1 MIQLALRETVT
12 AARRAPLLTA
22 LAIVTIGFSLYAFG
36 LFGLVALNI
45 RQAIRAVEERV
56 EVRAFLRDSSS
67 IYAVDSV
74 MAKIG
79 KYPEV
84 ARVEYVSQENALDRA
99 RSEMGEFSD
108 VFDQAVLPA
117 SIEVHMRAGLRSP
130 ETVAAVAKRIGAF
143 PIVDDVRYGEEWVG
157 KLYRLRTIASF
168 VGIALGLAFAAVAVI
183 IIGATIRMT
192 VLARSKEIAVMRIV
206 GATDAFVRRPFLIDG
221 LIKGILGGLLALIMT
236 WATHRAV
243 NEYFFQTVF
252 FDNRLMLLGLV
263 AGAFIGVF
271 GSMVSVGRQLRRI

>member
-1 MIQLALRETVT
+1 MRLALRETAT

-22 LAIVTIGFSLYAFG
+22 LAIITIGFSLYAFG

-45 RQAIRAVEERV
+45 RQAIRSVEERV
-56 EVRAFLRDSSS
+56 EIRAFLRDSTS
-67 IYAVDSV
+67 IYAVDSA
-74 MAKIG
+74 MAAIG

-84 ARVEYVSQENALDRA
+84 ARVEYVSQESALDRA
-99 RSEMGEFSD
+99 RAEMGEFTD

-117 SIEVHMRAGLRSP
+117 SIEVHMRAGLRST
-130 ETVAAVAKRIGAF
+130 ETVNAVSKRIAQF

-168 VGIALGLAFAAVAVI
+168 VGIALGLAFAAVATI

-192 VLARSKEIAVMRIV
+192 VLARAKEISVMRLV

-221 LIKGILGGLLALIMT
+221 LIKGVLGGALALIMT
-236 WATHRAV
+236 WATHKAV
-243 NEYFFQTVF
+243 NEYFFATIF
-252 FDNRLMLLGLV
+252 FDKKLMFLGLV
-263 AGAFIGVF
+263 AGAFIGVA
-271 GSMVSVGRQLRRI
+271 GSMISVGRQLRSI

>member
-1 MIQLALRETVT
+1 VRLALRETVT

-22 LAIVTIGFSLYAFG
+22 LAVITIGFSLYAFG

-45 RQAIRAVEERV
+45 RQAIRSVEERV
-56 EVRAFLRDSSS
+56 EIRAFLKDSTS
-67 IYAVDSV
+67 IYAVDSA
-74 MAKIG
+74 MAAIG

-84 ARVEYVSQENALDRA
+84 ARVEYVSQESALDRA
-99 RSEMGEFSD
+99 RAEMGEFTD

-117 SIEVHMRAGLRSP
+117 SIEVHMRAGLRST
-130 ETVAAVAKRIGAF
+130 ETVTAVSKRIAAF
-143 PIVDDVRYGEEWVG
+143 PIVDDVRFGEEWVE

-168 VGIALGLAFAAVAVI
+168 VGIALGLAFAAVATI

-192 VLARSKEIAVMRIV
+192 VLARAKEISIMRLV
-206 GATDAFVRRPFLIDG
+206 GATDSFVRRPFLIDG
-221 LIKGILGGLLALIMT
+221 LIKGILGGVLALVMT
-236 WATHRAV
+236 WATHKAV

-252 FDNRLMLLGLV
+252 FDNRLMFLGLV
-263 AGAFIGVF
+263 AGAFIGVA

>member
-1 MIQLALRETVT
+1 MRETLT
-12 AARRAPLLTA
+12 AARRAPLLTV
-22 LAIVTIGFSLYAFG
+22 LAVVTIGFSLYAFG

-56 EVRAFLRDSSS
+56 EVRAFLVDSTS
-67 IYAVDSV
+67 IYAVDST
-74 MAKIG
+74 MATIG
-79 KYPEV
+79 KFPEV

-99 RSEMGEFSD
+99 RSELGEFSD

-130 ETVAAVAKRIGAF
+130 DAVAIVARRIGAF

-168 VGIALGLAFAAVAVI
+168 VGVALGLAFAAVAVI

-192 VLARSKEIAVMRIV
+192 VLARSKEIAVMRVV

-221 LIKGILGGLLALIMT
+221 LIKGILGGVVALAMT

-243 NEYFFQTVF
+243 NQYFFETVF
-252 FDNRLMLLGLV
+252 FDKRLMLVGLL
-263 AGAFIGVF
+263 AGAFIGVV

>member
-1 MIQLALRETVT
+1 MLALRETLT

-22 LAIVTIGFSLYAFG
+22 LAIITIAFSLYAFG

-56 EVRAFLRDSSS
+56 EIRAFLADSTS
-67 IYAVDSV
+67 IYAVDSA
-74 MAKIG
+74 MATIG

-130 ETVAAVAKRIGAF
+130 ESVAAVAKRIGGF

-168 VGIALGLAFAAVAVI
+168 VGIGLGLAFAAVAVI

-206 GATDAFVRRPFLIDG
+206 GATDSFVRKPFLIDG
-221 LIKGILGGLLALIMT
+221 LIKGILGGILALFLT
-236 WATHRAV
+236 WATHKAV
-243 NEYFFQTVF
+243 NEYFFATVF
-252 FDNRLMLLGLV
+252 FDKRLMFVGLL
-263 AGAFIGVF
+263 AGAFIGVA

>member
-1 MIQLALRETVT
+1 MLALRETLT

-22 LAIVTIGFSLYAFG
+22 LAIITIAFSLYAFG

-56 EVRAFLRDSSS
+56 EIRAFLRDSTS
-67 IYAVDSV
+67 IYAVDSA
-74 MAKIG
+74 MAAIG

-117 SIEVHMRAGLRSP
+117 SIEVHMRSGLRST
-130 ETVAAVAKRIGAF
+130 ETVNAVSRRIAEF
-143 PIVDDVRYGEEWVG
+143 TIVDDVRYGEEWVG
-157 KLYRLRTIASF
+157 KLYRLRTIATF
-168 VGIALGLAFAAVAVI
+168 VGIALGLAFAAVATI

-192 VLARSKEIAVMRIV
+192 VLARAKEIAVMRLV
-206 GATDAFVRRPFLIDG
+206 GATDAFVRKPFLIDG
-221 LIKGILGGLLALIMT
+221 LIKGVLGGAVALIMT

-252 FDNRLMLLGLV
+252 FDKRMMFAGLLV
-263 AGAFIGVF
+263 GAFIGVA

>member
-1 MIQLALRETVT
+1 VRLALRETAT

-22 LAIVTIGFSLYAFG
+22 LAIITIGFSLYAFG

-45 RQAIRAVEERV
+45 RQAIRSVEERV
-56 EVRAFLRDSSS
+56 EIRAFLRDSTS
-67 IYAVDSV
+67 IYSVDSA
-74 MAKIG
+74 MATIG

-84 ARVEYVSQENALDRA
+84 ARVEYVSQESALDRA
-99 RSEMGEFSD
+99 RSEMGEFTD

-117 SIEVHMRAGLRSP
+117 SIEVHMRAGLRST
-130 ETVAAVAKRIGAF
+130 ETVNAVSKRIAQF

-168 VGIALGLAFAAVAVI
+168 VGIALGLAFAAVATI

-192 VLARSKEIAVMRIV
+192 VLARAKEISVMRLV

-221 LIKGILGGLLALIMT
+221 LIKGVLGGVLALIMT
-236 WATHRAV
+236 WATHKAV

-252 FDNRLMLLGLV
+252 FDKRLMLLGLV
-263 AGAFIGVF
+263 AGAFIGVA
-271 GSMVSVGRQLRRI
+271 GSMISVGRQLRQI

>member
-22 LAIVTIGFSLYAFG
+22 LAVVTIGFSLYAFG

-56 EVRAFLRDSSS
+56 EVRAFLQDSTS
-67 IYAVDSV
+67 IDAVDSV
-74 MAKIG
+74 MATIG

-130 ETVAAVAKRIGAF
+130 ETVAAVAKRIGSF

-192 VLARSKEIAVMRIV
+192 VLARAKEIAVMRIV

-221 LIKGILGGLLALIMT
+221 LIKGILGGMFALLLT
-236 WATHRAV
+236 WGTHRAV
-243 NEYFFQTVF
+243 NQYFFQTVF
-252 FDNRLMLLGLV
+252 FDNRLMLLGLL
-263 AGAFIGVF
+263 AGAFLGVA

>member
-1 MIQLALRETVT
+1 MLALRETLT
-12 AARRAPLLTA
+12 AAKRAPLLTA
-22 LAIVTIGFSLYAFG
+22 LAVITIGFSLYAFG

-56 EVRAFLRDSSS
+56 EIRAFLADSTS
-67 IYAVDSV
+67 IYAVDSA
-74 MAKIG
+74 MAAIG

-84 ARVEYVSQENALDRA
+84 ARVEYVSQEKALDRA
-99 RSEMGEFSD
+99 RTEMGEFSD

-130 ETVAAVAKRIGAF
+130 ETVKAVSRRVSGF
-143 PIVDDVRYGEEWVG
+143 PIVEDVRYGEEWVG

-168 VGIALGLAFAAVAVI
+168 VGISLGLAFAAVATI

-192 VLARSKEIAVMRIV
+192 VLARAKEISVMRLV

-221 LIKGILGGLLALIMT
+221 LIKGVLGGVFALLLT

-252 FDNRLMLLGLV
+252 FNKRLMLLGLLT
-263 AGAFIGVF
+263 GALIGVI

>member
-1 MIQLALRETVT
+1 MLALRETVT

-22 LAIVTIGFSLYAFG
+22 LAVVTIGFSLYAFG

-56 EVRAFLRDSSS
+56 EIRAFLADSTSMDAIDS
-67 IYAVDSV
+67 TMAAV
-74 MAKIG
+74 A

-84 ARVEYVSQENALDRA
+84 ARVDYLSQEGALQRA

-130 ETVAAVAKRIGAF
+130 ETVKAVADRVSRYPF
-143 PIVDDVRYGEEWVG
+143 VDDVRYGEEWVG

-168 VGIALGLAFAAVAVI
+168 VGIGLGLAFAAVAVI

-192 VLARSKEIAVMRIV
+192 VLARAREISVMRLV
-206 GATDAFVRRPFLIDG
+206 GATDSFIRRPFLIDG
-221 LIKGILGGLLALIMT
+221 IIKGILGGGLALLMT

-243 NEYFFQTVF
+243 DVYFFKTVF
-252 FDNRLMLLGLV
+252 FDKRMMLLGLL
-263 AGAFIGVF
+263 AGAFLGVA
-271 GSMVSVGRQLRRI
+271 GSMISVGRQLRRI

>member
-1 MIQLALRETVT
+1 MLALRETLT

-22 LAIVTIGFSLYAFG
+22 LAIITIAFSLYAFG

-45 RQAIRAVEERV
+45 RQAIRSVEERV
-56 EVRAFLRDSSS
+56 EIRAFLADSTS
-67 IYAVDSV
+67 IYAVDSA
-74 MAKIG
+74 MATIG

-143 PIVDDVRYGEEWVG
+143 HMVDDVRYGEEWVT

-168 VGIALGLAFAAVAVI
+168 VGIGLGLAFAAVAVI

-206 GATDAFVRRPFLIDG
+206 GATDAFVRKPFLIDG
-221 LIKGILGGLLALIMT
+221 LIKGILGGALALFLT
-236 WATHRAV
+236 WATHKAV
-243 NEYFFQTVF
+243 NEYFFATVF
-252 FDNRLMLLGLV
+252 FDKRLMLVGLL
-263 AGAFIGVF
+263 AGAFIGVA